1 MRLFIQYFCL
11 AVILQLIFSELLT
24 INGFQPNIMLL
35 FVILSQMSQPNTS
48 KAVII
53 GFLVGL
59 VCDLVLFSGTYLG
72 LSSLVFS
79 ICAFIASRIRF
90 NFVFQTFDLYWITTL
105 LIGIVIYCLF
115 RYDFLFFSNFFLF
128 LKSVISISL
137 CVFVDNKLLKPESSV
152 SISLLSLN

>member
-11 AVILQLIFSELLT
+11 AVVFQLIFSELLT

-35 FVILSQMSQPNTS
+35 FVILSQMSQSNTS
-48 KAVII
+48 KAIII

-59 VCDLVLFSGTYLG
+59 VCDLVLFTGTYLG

-105 LIGIVIYCLF
+105 LVGIVIYCLF

-137 CVFVDNKLLKPESSV
+137 YSVFVSFILVKLF
-152 SISLLSLN
+152 SIKRVILSA

>member
-11 AVILQLIFSELLT
+11 SVVFQLIFSELLT

-35 FVILSQMSQPNTS
+35 FVILSQMSQSNTS

-59 VCDLVLFSGTYLG
+59 VCDLVLFTGIYLG

-105 LIGIVIYCLF
+105 LVGIVIYCLF

-137 CVFVDNKLLKPESSV
+137 YSVFVSFILVKLFSLKRV
-152 SISLLSLN
+152 ILSA

>member
-11 AVILQLIFSELLT
+11 AIILQLVFSELLT

-53 GFLVGL
+53 GFVVGL

-72 LSSLVFS
+72 LSSLIFS

-115 RYDFLFFSNFFLF
+115 RYDFLLFSNFFLF

-137 CVFVDNKLLKPESSV
+137 YSVFVSFILVKLFSLKR
-152 SISLLSLN
+152 IILSA

>member
-11 AVILQLIFSELLT
+11 AIILQLVFSELLT

-35 FVILSQMSQPNTS
+35 FVILSQMSQPNTP
-48 KAVII
+48 KAVIT

-59 VCDLVLFSGTYLG
+59 ICDLILFTGTYLG

-90 NFVFQTFDLYWITTL
+90 NFVFRTFDLYWVTTL
-105 LIGIVIYCLF
+105 LIGIVVYCLF

-137 CVFVDNKLLKPESSV
+137 YSVFVSFILVKLFSLKR
-152 SISLLSLN
+152 IILSA

>member
-1 MRLFIQYFCL
+1 MRLFIRYFCL
-11 AVILQLIFSELLT
+11 AVVFQLIFSELLT

-35 FVILSQMSQPNTS
+35 FVILSQMSQSNTS
-48 KAVII
+48 KAIII

-59 VCDLVLFSGTYLG
+59 VCDLVLFTGTYLG

-105 LIGIVIYCLF
+105 LVGIVIYCLF

-137 CVFVDNKLLKPESSV
+137 YSVFVSFILVKLF
-152 SISLLSLN
+152 SIKRVILSA

>member
-35 FVILSQMSQPNTS
+35 FVILSQMSQSNTS
-48 KAVII
+48 KAVMI

-59 VCDLVLFSGTYLG
+59 VCDLILFTGIYLG

-79 ICAFIASRIRF
+79 VCGFIASRIRF
-90 NFVFQTFDLYWITTL
+90 NFVFQTFDLYWISTL
-105 LIGIVIYCLF
+105 LVGIVIYCLF
-115 RYDFLFFSNFFLF
+115 RYDSLFFSDFFLF
-128 LKSVISISL
+128 LENVISISL
-137 CVFVDNKLLKPESSV
+137 YSVFVSFILVRLFSLKKV
-152 SISLLSLN
+152 ILSA

>member
-11 AVILQLIFSELLT
+11 AVVFQLIFSELLT

-35 FVILSQMSQPNTS
+35 FVILSQMSQSNTS
-48 KAVII
+48 KAIII

-59 VCDLVLFSGTYLG
+59 VCDLVLFTGTYLG

-105 LIGIVIYCLF
+105 LVGIVIYCLF

-137 CVFVDNKLLKPESSV
+137 YSVFVSFILVKLFSLKRV
-152 SISLLSLN
+152 ILSA

>member
-11 AVILQLIFSELLT
+11 AIILQLVFSELLT

-35 FVILSQMSQPNTS
+35 FVILSQMSQPNTP
-48 KAVII
+48 KAVIT

-59 VCDLVLFSGTYLG
+59 ICDLILFTGTYLG

-90 NFVFQTFDLYWITTL
+90 NFVFRTFDLYWITTL
-105 LIGIVIYCLF
+105 LIGIVVYCLF

-137 CVFVDNKLLKPESSV
+137 YSVFVSFILVKLFSLKR
-152 SISLLSLN
+152 IILSA

>member
-115 RYDFLFFSNFFLF
+115 RYDFLFFSDFFLF
-128 LKSVISISL
+128 LKNVISISL
-137 CVFVDNKLLKPESSV
+137 YSVFVSFILVKISSIKRV
-152 SISLLSLN
+152 ILSA

>member
-35 FVILSQMSQPNTS
+35 FVILSQMSQSNTS
-48 KAVII
+48 KAVMI

-59 VCDLVLFSGTYLG
+59 VCDLVLFTGIYLG

-90 NFVFQTFDLYWITTL
+90 NFVFQTFDLYWIATL
-105 LIGIVIYCLF
+105 LVGIVVYCLF
-115 RYDFLFFSNFFLF
+115 RYDFLLFSNFFLF

-137 CVFVDNKLLKPESSV
+137 YSVFVSFILVKLFSLKRV
-152 SISLLSLN
+152 ILSA

>member
-115 RYDFLFFSNFFLF
+115 RYDFLFFSDFFLF

-137 CVFVDNKLLKPESSV
+137 YSVFVSFILVKVSSIKRV
-152 SISLLSLN
+152 ILSA

>member
-11 AVILQLIFSELLT
+11 AVVFQLIFSELLT

-35 FVILSQMSQPNTS
+35 FVILSQMSQSNTS

-59 VCDLVLFSGTYLG
+59 VCDLFLFTGTYLG

-105 LIGIVIYCLF
+105 LVGIVIYCLF

-137 CVFVDNKLLKPESSV
+137 YSVFVSFILVKLF
-152 SISLLSLN
+152 SIKRVILSA

>member
-35 FVILSQMSQPNTS
+35 FVILSQMSQSNTS
-48 KAVII
+48 KAVMI

-59 VCDLVLFSGTYLG
+59 VCDLVLFTGIYLG

-90 NFVFQTFDLYWITTL
+90 NFVFQTFDLYWIATL
-105 LIGIVIYCLF
+105 LVGIVIYCLF
-115 RYDFLFFSNFFLF
+115 RYDFLLFSNFFLF

-137 CVFVDNKLLKPESSV
+137 YSVFVSFILVKLFSLKRV
-152 SISLLSLN
+152 ILSA

>member
-11 AVILQLIFSELLT
+11 AVVFQLIFSELLT

-35 FVILSQMSQPNTS
+35 FIILSQMSQSNTS

-59 VCDLVLFSGTYLG
+59 VCDLALFAGTYLG

-90 NFVFQTFDLYWITTL
+90 NFVFQTFDLYWIATL
-105 LIGIVIYCLF
+105 LVGIVIYCLF

-137 CVFVDNKLLKPESSV
+137 YSVFVSFILVKLFSLKRV
-152 SISLLSLN
+152 ILSA

>member
-1 MRLFIQYFCL
+1 
-11 AVILQLIFSELLT
+11 
-24 INGFQPNIMLL
+24 MLL

-115 RYDFLFFSNFFLF
+115 RYDFLFFSDFFLF

-137 CVFVDNKLLKPESSV
+137 YSVFVSFILVKVSSIKRV
-152 SISLLSLN
+152 ILSA

>member
-11 AVILQLIFSELLT
+11 AVVFQLIFSELLT

-35 FVILSQMSQPNTS
+35 FVILSQMSQSNTS

-59 VCDLVLFSGTYLG
+59 VCDLVLFTGTYLG

-105 LIGIVIYCLF
+105 LVGIVIYCLF

-137 CVFVDNKLLKPESSV
+137 YSVFVSFILVKLFSLKKV
-152 SISLLSLN
+152 ILSA

>member
-1 MRLFIQYFCL
+1 MRLFIQYLCL
-11 AVILQLIFSELLT
+11 AIILQLVFSELLT

-35 FVILSQMSQPNTS
+35 FVILSQMSQPNTP
-48 KAVII
+48 KAVIT
-53 GFLVGL
+53 GFLIGL
-59 VCDLVLFSGTYLG
+59 ICDLILFTGTYLG

-90 NFVFQTFDLYWITTL
+90 NFVFRTFDLYWITTL
-105 LIGIVIYCLF
+105 LIGIVVYCLF

-137 CVFVDNKLLKPESSV
+137 YSVFVSFILVKLFSLKR
-152 SISLLSLN
+152 IILSA

>member
-11 AVILQLIFSELLT
+11 AVVFQLIFSELLT

-35 FVILSQMSQPNTS
+35 FVILSQMSQSNTS

-59 VCDLVLFSGTYLG
+59 VCDLVLFAGTYLG

-105 LIGIVIYCLF
+105 LVGIVIYCLF

-137 CVFVDNKLLKPESSV
+137 YSVFVSFILVKLFSLKRV
-152 SISLLSLN
+152 ILSA

>member
-1 MRLFIQYFCL
+1 
-11 AVILQLIFSELLT
+11 
-24 INGFQPNIMLL
+24 MLL
-35 FVILSQMSQPNTS
+35 FVILSQMSQSNTS
-48 KAVII
+48 KAVVI

-59 VCDLVLFSGTYLG
+59 VCDLVLFTGIYLG

-105 LIGIVIYCLF
+105 LVGIVIYCLF

-137 CVFVDNKLLKPESSV
+137 YSVFVS
-152 SISLLSLN
+152 

>member
-1 MRLFIQYFCL
+1 MRLFIQYLCL
-11 AVILQLIFSELLT
+11 AVILQLVFSELLT

-35 FVILSQMSQPNTS
+35 FVILSQMSQPNTP
-48 KAVII
+48 KAVIT

-59 VCDLVLFSGTYLG
+59 ICDLILFTGTYLG

-90 NFVFQTFDLYWITTL
+90 NFVFRTFDLYWVTTL
-105 LIGIVIYCLF
+105 LIGIVVYCLF

-137 CVFVDNKLLKPESSV
+137 YSVFVSFVLVKLFSLKR
-152 SISLLSLN
+152 IILSA

>member
-11 AVILQLIFSELLT
+11 AVVFQLIFSELLT

-35 FVILSQMSQPNTS
+35 FVILSQMSQSNTS

-59 VCDLVLFSGTYLG
+59 VCDLVLFTGTYLG

-105 LIGIVIYCLF
+105 LVGIVIYCLF

-137 CVFVDNKLLKPESSV
+137 YSVFVSFILVKLF
-152 SISLLSLN
+152 SIKRVILSA

>member
-11 AVILQLIFSELLT
+11 AVVFQLIFSELLT

-35 FVILSQMSQPNTS
+35 FVILSQMSQSNTS

-59 VCDLVLFSGTYLG
+59 VCDLFLFTGTYLG

-105 LIGIVIYCLF
+105 LVGIVIYCLF

-137 CVFVDNKLLKPESSV
+137 YSVFVSFILVKLFSLKKV
-152 SISLLSLN
+152 ILSA

>member
-11 AVILQLIFSELLT
+11 AVVFQLIFSELLT

-35 FVILSQMSQPNTS
+35 FVILSQMSQSNTS

-59 VCDLVLFSGTYLG
+59 VCDLVLFTCTYLG

-90 NFVFQTFDLYWITTL
+90 NFVFQTFDLYWIATL
-105 LIGIVIYCLF
+105 LVGIVVYCLF
-115 RYDFLFFSNFFLF
+115 RYDFLLFSNFFLF

-137 CVFVDNKLLKPESSV
+137 YSVFVSFILVKLFSLKRV
-152 SISLLSLN
+152 ILSA

>member
-11 AVILQLIFSELLT
+11 SVVFQLIFSELLT

-35 FVILSQMSQPNTS
+35 FVILSQMSQSNTS

-59 VCDLVLFSGTYLG
+59 VCDLVLFTGTYLG

-90 NFVFQTFDLYWITTL
+90 NFVFQTFDLYWIATL
-105 LIGIVIYCLF
+105 LVGIVIYCLF

-137 CVFVDNKLLKPESSV
+137 YSVFVSFILVKLFSLKRV
-152 SISLLSLN
+152 ILSA

>member
-11 AVILQLIFSELLT
+11 AVILQLVFSELLT

-48 KAVII
+48 KAVIT

-59 VCDLVLFSGTYLG
+59 ICDLILFTGTYLG

-90 NFVFQTFDLYWITTL
+90 NFVFRTFDLYWVTTL
-105 LIGIVIYCLF
+105 LIGIVVYCLF

-137 CVFVDNKLLKPESSV
+137 YSVFVSFILVKLFSLKR
-152 SISLLSLN
+152 IILSA

>member
-11 AVILQLIFSELLT
+11 AVILQLVFSELLT

-35 FVILSQMSQPNTS
+35 FVILSQMSQPNTP
-48 KAVII
+48 KAVIT

-59 VCDLVLFSGTYLG
+59 ICDLILFTGTYLG

-90 NFVFQTFDLYWITTL
+90 NFVFRTFDLYWITTL

-137 CVFVDNKLLKPESSV
+137 YSVFVSFILVKLFSLKR
-152 SISLLSLN
+152 IILSA

>member
-11 AVILQLIFSELLT
+11 AVILQLVFSELLT

-35 FVILSQMSQPNTS
+35 FVILSQMSQPNTP
-48 KAVII
+48 KAVIT

-59 VCDLVLFSGTYLG
+59 VCDLILFTGTYLG

-90 NFVFQTFDLYWITTL
+90 NFVFRTFDLYWVTTL
-105 LIGIVIYCLF
+105 LIGIVVYCLF

-137 CVFVDNKLLKPESSV
+137 YSVFVSFILVKLFSLKR
-152 SISLLSLN
+152 IILSA

>member
-1 MRLFIQYFCL
+1 MRLFIQYLCL
-11 AVILQLIFSELLT
+11 AIILQLVFSELLT

-35 FVILSQMSQPNTS
+35 FVILSQMSQPNTP
-48 KAVII
+48 KAVIT

-59 VCDLVLFSGTYLG
+59 ICDLILFTGTYLG

-90 NFVFQTFDLYWITTL
+90 NFVFRTFDLYWITTL
-105 LIGIVIYCLF
+105 LIGIVVYCLF

-128 LKSVISISL
+128 LKSVIFISL
-137 CVFVDNKLLKPESSV
+137 YSVFVSFILVKLFSLKR
-152 SISLLSLN
+152 IILSA

>member
-11 AVILQLIFSELLT
+11 AVVFQLIFSELLT

-35 FVILSQMSQPNTS
+35 FVILSQMSQSNTS

-59 VCDLVLFSGTYLG
+59 VCDLFLFTGTYLG

-105 LIGIVIYCLF
+105 LVGIVIYCLF

-137 CVFVDNKLLKPESSV
+137 YSVFVSLILVKLFSLKRV
-152 SISLLSLN
+152 ILSA

>member
-11 AVILQLIFSELLT
+11 AVVFQLIFSELLT

-35 FVILSQMSQPNTS
+35 FVILSQMSQSNTS

-59 VCDLVLFSGTYLG
+59 VCDLVLFTGTYLG

-115 RYDFLFFSNFFLF
+115 RYDFLLFSNLFLF

-137 CVFVDNKLLKPESSV
+137 YSVFVSFILVKLFSLKR
-152 SISLLSLN
+152 IILSA

>member
-1 MRLFIQYFCL
+1 MRLFIQYLCL
-11 AVILQLIFSELLT
+11 AIILQLVFSELLT

-35 FVILSQMSQPNTS
+35 FVILSQMSQPNTP
-48 KAVII
+48 KAVIT

-59 VCDLVLFSGTYLG
+59 ICDLILFTGTYLG

-90 NFVFQTFDLYWITTL
+90 NFVFRTFDLYWVTTL
-105 LIGIVIYCLF
+105 LIGIVVYCLF

-137 CVFVDNKLLKPESSV
+137 YSVFVSFILVKLFSLKR
-152 SISLLSLN
+152 IILSA

>member
-11 AVILQLIFSELLT
+11 AVVFQLIFSELLT

-35 FVILSQMSQPNTS
+35 FVILSQMSQSNTS

-59 VCDLVLFSGTYLG
+59 VCDLALFAGTYLG

-105 LIGIVIYCLF
+105 LVGIVIYCLF

-128 LKSVISISL
+128 LKSVISVSL
-137 CVFVDNKLLKPESSV
+137 YSVFVSFILVKLFSLKRV
-152 SISLLSLN
+152 ILSA